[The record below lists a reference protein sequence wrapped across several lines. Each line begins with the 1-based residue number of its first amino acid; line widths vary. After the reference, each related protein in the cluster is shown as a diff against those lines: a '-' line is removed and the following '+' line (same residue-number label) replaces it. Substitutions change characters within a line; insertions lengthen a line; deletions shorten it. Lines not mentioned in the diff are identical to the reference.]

1 MYTTQDFDKDVAYLR
16 DLIKKCDDLIA
27 KQDRHTD
34 DLIKQF
40 NGGK

>member
-1 MYTTQDFDKDVAYLR
+1 MYTTKDFDKDVAHLR